1 MSSKKS
7 SEICEVK
14 LNGAEVSAPV
24 IVLKF
29 GSSVVRSEQDLPKA
43 VHEIYRWVRQGYR
56 VVSVI
61 SAIGSATNQL
71 IAQAESYGER
81 LNEHAVAAL
90 VSTGEA
96 QAAALLG
103 LALDRSGI
111 PATIVDDARLGL
123 LARGPVLDAEPVTLD
138 AAVLSRSLQNFPVVV
153 APGFVGRHENG
164 GICLLGRGG
173 SDLTAVLISHSLRAR
188 CRLIKDVDGVFE
200 ADPLRRG
207 SVRRYRELNY
217 NEALKVA
224 GRVVQ
229 RKAIQYAQEH
239 SCAIEVASLDS
250 HSPTEICALP
260 SRFYHDD
267 QPNRALRV
275 GLLGAG
281 TVGLGVYHRLALRE
295 DLFEITGVA
304 VRRLKRDDDI
314 ARHLLTQDPWEV
326 VRGECEVVV
335 ELIGGLEPARELIEG
350 ALRLSK
356 HVITANKLVIS
367 KHGPELHEI
376 AKANGVSL
384 QYSAAVGGAVPMLET
399 VARVAQSERL
409 TSIHGVVNGTTNFV
423 LDRIAAGSAPEEA
436 LKEAQRL
443 GFAEQDP
450 SSDLD
455 GRDAAHKLV
464 LLAREAFGAWIRPEQ
479 VECTGI
485 TELEPA
491 YIRDSARSGR
501 VVRLVGKIFR
511 QGDAVR
517 AVVAPEA
524 VDASSPLAGTR
535 NEENCL
541 VIHGAQGAIDQV
553 RGKGAGRWP
562 TAESVVADVFDLC
575 RAERASAELQ
585 VSAARLM

>member
-1 MSSKKS
+1 MPSEIVSEAKS
-7 SEICEVK
+7 SGDAAC
-14 LNGAEVSAPV
+14 AHAPV

-43 VHEIYRWVRQGYR
+43 VHEIYRWMRQGYR

-61 SAIGSATNQL
+61 SAIGSATNRL

-81 LNEHAVAAL
+81 LNDHAVAAL

-96 QAAALLG
+96 QAAALLA

-111 PATIVDDARLGL
+111 PATILDDARLGL
-123 LARGPVLDAEPVTLD
+123 RACGLVLDAEPIALD
-138 AAVLSRSLQNFPVVV
+138 ATVLSEALQNIPVVV
-153 APGFVGRHENG
+153 APGFVGRHEGG

-173 SDLTAVLISHSLRAR
+173 SDLTAVLIADALNAR
-188 CRLIKDVDGVFE
+188 CRLIKDVNGVFE
-200 ADPLRRG
+200 ADPLRKG

-229 RKAIQYAQEH
+229 RKAIQYAQQH

-250 HSPTEICALP
+250 HSPTEICSLP
-260 SRFYHDD
+260 SRFHDD
-267 QPNRALRV
+267 DRPNRPLRV

-281 TVGLGVYHRLALRE
+281 IVGLGVYHLLALRE
-295 DLFEITGVA
+295 DLFDITGVA
-304 VRRLKRDDDI
+304 VRRLERDDNI
-314 ARHLLTQDPWEV
+314 ARHLLTQDPFEL
-326 VRGECEVVV
+326 VRGHCEVVV

-350 ALRLSK
+350 ALRLRK

-367 KHGPELHEI
+367 NHGPHLHEI
-376 AKANGVSL
+376 AKANGVTL
-384 QYSAAVGGAVPMLET
+384 QYSAAVGGAVPMLEA
-399 VARVAQSERL
+399 VSRVAQRETL
-409 TSIHGVVNGTTNFV
+409 TSVHGVVNGTTNFV
-423 LDRIAAGSAPEEA
+423 LDRIAAGSAPEDA
-436 LKEAQRL
+436 LKEAQWL

-464 LLAREAFGAWIRPEQ
+464 LLAREAFGAWISPEQ

-491 YIRDSARSGR
+491 YIRETVRSGR
-501 VVRLVGKIFR
+501 VVRLVGKLFR
-511 QGDAVR
+511 QGDSVR

-524 VDASSPLAGTR
+524 VEANSPLARVR
-535 NEENCL
+535 NEENCI
-541 VIHGAQGAIDQV
+541 VIHGSHGIVDQV
-553 RGKGAGRWP
+553 CGKGAGRWP
-562 TAESVVADVFDLC
+562 TAEAVVADVLDLC
-575 RAERASAELQ
+575 RADRASYELQ
-585 VSAARLM
+585 ASAAD